1 MWIGNC
7 ICCINGHSNEIEK
20 RIGISSYEQL
30 GKSRFMDIY
39 PDFLSDNL
47 IINQDVDFIEVD
59 DLSMWK
65 TEVLGFGQVYELKI

>member
-1 MWIGNC
+1 
-7 ICCINGHSNEIEK
+7 
-20 RIGISSYEQL
+20 
-30 GKSRFMDIY
+30 MDIY